1 MNESAVFSQPQQ
13 QSVLTCLVYW
23 VGKNSEAYS
32 LTVVLIHISHI
43 KSEVEVFL
51 CLRAIL

>member
-1 MNESAVFSQPQQ
+1 MKALFFHSLNN
-13 QSVLTCLVYW
+13 SVLTCLVYW
-23 VGKNSEAYS
+23 VGKNSKAYS